1 MVLNLGLLK
10 LKVNNLKVIMY
21 MLGGAVM
28 SYLPFTFLIYIGLM
42 TILVAYYGKDQSE
55 TISVKTFLV
64 IFYTIFLLN
73 YSYWYQYVMYLNDIP
88 SFIIEFSI
96 LTFIPTG
103 IFLLPNTKEFK
114 RYTPSDP
121 EVRAISL
128 SGFDED

>member
-103 IFLLPNTKEFK
+103 IFLLPNAKEFK

-128 SGFDED
+128 SGFD